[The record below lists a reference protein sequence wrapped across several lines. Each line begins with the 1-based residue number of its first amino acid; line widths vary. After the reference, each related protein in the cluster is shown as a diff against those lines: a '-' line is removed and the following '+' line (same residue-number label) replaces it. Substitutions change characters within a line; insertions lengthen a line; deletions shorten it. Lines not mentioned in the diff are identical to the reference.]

1 MRKQPHKTRTYF
13 HHHMDSTR
21 WEVYAPRPDDII
33 ITTSYKSGTTLTQQ
47 LLYNM
52 LVRDTSADAFAP
64 AVDAFSPW
72 IDSRFYRVPKDEL
85 AAYIDALPH
94 RRFLKSHLP
103 FDGLP
108 YYPQVKYLIVARDP
122 RDVFMSLLNHYGA
135 YSASQYARLD
145 ADAPQPMPRFD
156 GDAKALWRNWISR
169 GWFDWEEEGWPFWSN
184 MYHTKTYWDFRELPN
199 FLFLHYAELRR
210 DLEGAIRRIGDF
222 IEHELTRA
230 DVDRIARAVS
240 FEKESRRQSLNLRR
254 WVMMAAS
261 RAVRQRSSTKPVMA
275 AGMTSWM
282 SRIWPFT
289 GRSATGCCR
298 PTVLPG
304 SSSPRG
310 LPFVSVSDSA
320 IVADLVFLAVEDR

>member
-1 MRKQPHKTRTYF
+1 MRKQPRKRRTYF

-21 WEVYAPRPDDII
+21 WEVYTPRPDDII

-52 LVRDTSADAFAP
+52 LVRDTSADEFAP

-240 FEKESRRQSLNLRR
+240 FEKVKSQAVAESAARGDDGGFKGGQATFINQGSNGRWHDFLDESDLALYRQKRDR
-254 WVMMAAS
+254 
-261 RAVRQRSSTKPVMA
+261 
-275 AGMTSWM
+275 
-282 SRIWPFT
+282 
-289 GRSATGCCR
+289 
-298 PTVLPG
+298 VL
-304 SSSPRG
+304 
-310 LPFVSVSDSA
+310 SDDCIA
-320 IVADLVFLAVEDR
+320 WLEQP